1 MYSTVRVVASTLR
14 SDHKAIVVYATQSVA
29 GYKAK
34 YTKLFRPIS
43 PAQHAQFPQY
53 ISAFVSADDWSYIDT
68 MDTQDAFNEFYDAVL
83 GLINYFYPERT
94 ITVTTTDP
102 YYITPASKVKL
113 RRKNRL
119 RRAGRVQEADALAA
133 QIGRDIANRNKTRLS
148 KIHRKTSSKDLWAA
162 VRQLTGGRQTTD
174 NVEGAQPR
182 RSTNITRTSVLTPI
196 FRCHSVSTPMPVV
209 GWTLCLKC
217 SECSTRFVIRL
228 PA

>member
-148 KIHRKTSSKDLWAA
+148 KIHRKTSSKDLSPQIRNFADFWAISPHLLSQNGKIW
-162 VRQLTGGRQTTD
+162 R
-174 NVEGAQPR
+174 EGANLGDPPPCQILEK
-182 RSTNITRTSVLTPI
+182 S
-196 FRCHSVSTPMPVV
+196 
-209 GWTLCLKC
+209 LKGIYPF
-217 SECSTRFVIRL
+217 E
-228 PA
+228 AN